1 MHRYIR
7 GLMLAAA
14 AGVVWGCG
22 DDPLA
27 EGAGDN
33 LDLTGDPAA
42 LFVNVGELER
52 MVVELIDDQ
61 GTAVQTTFAVSNVS
75 AGITVEVDE
84 SFVPVFSPE
93 GELLP
98 PTSPTRVR
106 LEVTAGLAAGVET
119 FDVTAEG
126 VTKTFT
132 VRVVPTGFVATFAEP
147 PIVLDT
153 VTMTATAPFGFA
165 PDAVI
170 ISATGWEYET
180 IEVAADGSSITFI
193 PSTSE
198 PGPLTVQGATLSF
211 IAGATFTFE
220 TVNADGIGSP
230 FTNQT
235 DPDATAPTIAAPA
248 AVGDSVVFI
257 DGATIAV
264 DQFYRVSVPAAGTY
278 QFTLSWDSDAD
289 EDMLL
294 CNADCSAFLPGGTA
308 GATGANPENAT
319 IVAAGA
325 VEWVVWINLYD
336 AHDDP
341 APNFKIVLK
350 RTL

>member
-106 LEVTAGLAAGVET
+106 LEITAGPTAGVET

-132 VRVVPTGFVATFAEP
+132 VRVTPLGLPVTLDVPPVL
-147 PIVLDT
+147 LDT
-153 VTMTATAPFGFA
+153 VQMNTAAPFSFAADASVHAEDGTELEVVEVAGDGSYLRFVSHSVEAGAFTVDGVQLSFIPGSTFSFVTDYADGVASPFTDQDDPTATAPA
-165 PDAVI
+165 
-170 ISATGWEYET
+170 
-180 IEVAADGSSITFI
+180 
-193 PSTSE
+193 
-198 PGPLTVQGATLSF
+198 
-211 IAGATFTFE
+211 
-220 TVNADGIGSP
+220 
-230 FTNQT
+230 
-235 DPDATAPTIAAPA
+235 IAAPA
-248 AVGDSVVFI
+248 AVGDSVVFY
-257 DGATIAV
+257 DGGEIAV
-264 DQFYRVSVPAAGTY
+264 DQFYRVVIPAAGTY
-278 QFTLSWDSDAD
+278 QFILSWDGEAD
-289 EDMLL
+289 EDMYV
-294 CNADCSAFLPGGTA
+294 CNADCTVNLSAFQA
-308 GATGANPENAT
+308 ATGANPETAN
-319 IVAAGA
+319 VVFAAGGDFT
-325 VEWVVWINLYD
+325 VYINLYD
-336 AHDDP
+336 AHDDIP
-341 APNFKIVLK
+341 GNFKVIVK